1 MSWQRV
7 ILESP
12 YAGEVETNRLYA
24 LACLRDMF
32 NRQEAGFASHLLY
45 PRFLQKYNAR
55 ERAEGISAGQV
66 WIPVAQKLVVY
77 TDLGVSS
84 GMEIG
89 IRCAEASRVEVERRK
104 LGWRRGFE

>member
-1 MSWQRV
+1 MWQRA

-32 NRQEAGFASHLLY
+32 LRNEAGFASHLIY
-45 PRFLQKYNAR
+45 PRFLQKYNYE
-55 ERAEGISAGQV
+55 ERRLGIAAGQI
-66 WIPVAQKLVVY
+66 WIPAAHKVIVY

-84 GMEIG
+84 GMEQG
-89 IRCAEASRVEVERRK
+89 IEYAKVCKVPIEERE
-104 LGWRRGFE
+104 LGWKPVR